1 MLALQMTACN
11 AALSN
16 NEPGGLA
23 LRLTLPFTAIC
34 VCCALGGTPAVGQD
48 PTAPVISEEQKRIV
62 DNQQAQKRVDNVY
75 EKTTDLVTEFQT
87 KLKIVDGLQVYNAL
101 LAKQL
106 AGQDADIETLRASI
120 ANATVIERQ
129 MVPLL
134 MRMLDS
140 LEEFIEFDVPF
151 LKAEREER
159 VAKLRVLM
167 EQPEL
172 TVAEKCRRVF
182 EAFQIENDFGRTLEA
197 YKGKLNL
204 ADKSFDV
211 DYLRIGRIALLYRS
225 VGNDQFGHWDNAK
238 REWVQETES
247 QYQRSVDKGL
257 RIARTEMAPE
267 LFAVPVQPPEDML

>member
-1 MLALQMTACN
+1 MRQTNTLTALY
-11 AALSN
+11 
-16 NEPGGLA
+16 
-23 LRLTLPFTAIC
+23 I
-34 VCCALGGTPAVGQD
+34 CCALSASPAFGQD
-48 PTAPVISEEQKRIV
+48 PTAPVIDEESRRIAE
-62 DNQQAQKRVDNVY
+62 NQQAQRRVDDVFQD
-75 EKTTDLVTEFQT
+75 TTDLIADFQAR
-87 KLKIVDGLQVYNAL
+87 LKIVDGLKVYNAL

-129 MVPLL
+129 MIPLL

-140 LEEFIEFDVPF
+140 LDEFIGLDVPF
-151 LKAEREER
+151 LKEERVNR

-167 EQPEL
+167 ERPDL
-172 TVAEKCRRVF
+172 TIAEKTRRVF

-211 DYLRIGRIALLYRS
+211 DYLRVGRIALLYRS
-225 VGNDQFGHWDNAK
+225 VGNDRFGHWDNGD
-238 REWVQETES
+238 RDWVEMTES

-267 LFAVPVQPPEDML
+267 LFTVPVPPPEDMQ